1 MRKPTVKATQPNER
15 ILVQDILNFVQGVI
29 IEEQRAGR
37 AIEDE
42 YQAQLGAALDEDIPP
57 LPFPEV
63 PAQSGARKPG
73 RVSELA
79 AQRRAAQS
87 DKGELPGQIHI
98 DEAIAA
104 ADKPSAASPS
114 PASPSPAPS
123 KPSKAS
129 VKLAKVWKKKK
140 VRRCRERVAALVKV
154 KRYLEEMLAE

>member
-1 MRKPTVKATQPNER
+1 MRKPTVKATQPNEQ

-37 AIEDE
+37 AIEDD
-42 YQAQLGAALDEDIPP
+42 YQAQLGAALNEDIPP
-57 LPFPEV
+57 LPFPEI
-63 PAQSGARKPG
+63 PTQQPGAKKPG
-73 RVSELA
+73 RVSDLA
-79 AQRRAAQS
+79 AQRRAANE
-87 DKGELPGQIHI
+87 KAEPGQIHI

-104 ADKPSAASPS
+104 ADKPSA
-114 PASPSPAPS
+114 ASPSPAPS

>member
-1 MRKPTVKATQPNER
+1 MKAESPSER
-15 ILVQDILNFVQGVI
+15 ILVQDILNYVQQII

-63 PAQSGARKPG
+63 PAQSVAKKSG

-87 DKGELPGQIHI
+87 DKDELPGQIHI

-104 ADKPSAASPS
+104 ADKPSAASS
-114 PASPSPAPS
+114 SPAPG
-123 KPSKAS
+123 KEARRI
-129 VKLAKVWKKKK
+129 AKIWKKKK
-140 VRRCRERVAALVKV
+140 IRRCRERVAALVKV
-154 KRYLEEMLAE
+154 RRYLEEMLAE

>member
-1 MRKPTVKATQPNER
+1 MRKPTVKATQPNEQ

-37 AIEDE
+37 AIEDD

-63 PAQSGARKPG
+63 PAQSAAKKSG

-104 ADKPSAASPS
+104 ADKPSA
-114 PASPSPAPS
+114 ASPSPAPS

>member
-1 MRKPTVKATQPNER
+1 MRKPTVKATQPNEQ

-63 PAQSGARKPG
+63 PAQSVAKKPG

-79 AQRRAAQS
+79 AQRKAAAQEP
-87 DKGELPGQIHI
+87 KQIHI
-98 DEAIAA
+98 DEAIAEA
-104 ADKPSAASPS
+104 EKPSVASS
-114 PASPSPAPS
+114 Q
-123 KPSKAS
+123 S
-129 VKLAKVWKKKK
+129 VVPGKEMQQLAKMFKKKK

>member
-1 MRKPTVKATQPNER
+1 M
-15 ILVQDILNFVQGVI
+15 VQDILNFVQQLI

-42 YQAQLGAALDEDIPP
+42 YQAQLGTALDEDIPP

-63 PAQSGARKPG
+63 PAQSVAKKPG

-79 AQRRAAQS
+79 AQRKAAAQEP
-87 DKGELPGQIHI
+87 KQIHI
-98 DEAIAA
+98 DEAIAEA
-104 ADKPSAASPS
+104 GKPSVASS
-114 PASPSPAPS
+114 Q
-123 KPSKAS
+123 S
-129 VKLAKVWKKKK
+129 VVSGKEMQQLAKMFKKKK

>member
-1 MRKPTVKATQPNER
+1 MKAESPSER

-37 AIEDE
+37 AIEDD
-42 YQAQLGAALDEDIPP
+42 YQAQLGAALNEDIPP
-57 LPFPEV
+57 LPFPEI
-63 PAQSGARKPG
+63 PTQQPGAKKPG
-73 RVSELA
+73 RVSDLA
-79 AQRRAAQS
+79 AQRRAANE
-87 DKGELPGQIHI
+87 KAEPGQIHI

-104 ADKPSAASPS
+104 ADKPSA
-114 PASPSPAPS
+114 ASPSPAPS

>member
-1 MRKPTVKATQPNER
+1 MRKPTVKATQPNEQ

-42 YQAQLGAALDEDIPP
+42 YQAQLGAALNEDIPP
-57 LPFPEV
+57 LPFPEI
-63 PAQSGARKPG
+63 PTQQPGAKKHG
-73 RVSELA
+73 RVSDLA
-79 AQRRAAQS
+79 AQRRAANE
-87 DKGELPGQIHI
+87 KAEPGQIHI

-104 ADKPSAASPS
+104 ADKPSA
-114 PASPSPAPS
+114 ASPSPAPS

-140 VRRCRERVAALVKV
+140 VRRCRERVVALVKV

>member
-57 LPFPEV
+57 LPFPEI
-63 PAQSGARKPG
+63 PTQQPGAKKPG
-73 RVSELA
+73 RVSDLA
-79 AQRRAAQS
+79 AQRRAANE
-87 DKGELPGQIHI
+87 KAEPGQIHI

>member
-1 MRKPTVKATQPNER
+1 MKAESPSER
-15 ILVQDILNFVQGVI
+15 ILVQDILNYVQQI
-29 IEEQRAGR
+29 IIDEQRAGR

-63 PAQSGARKPG
+63 PTQQPGAKKPG

-79 AQRRAAQS
+79 AQRRAVNEKA
-87 DKGELPGQIHI
+87 EPGQIHI
-98 DEAIAA
+98 DEAIAEA
-104 ADKPSAASPS
+104 EKPSVASS
-114 PASPSPAPS
+114 
-123 KPSKAS
+123 S
-129 VKLAKVWKKKK
+129 VVSGKEMQRLAKTFKKKK

>member
-1 MRKPTVKATQPNER
+1 MRKPTVKATQPNEQ

-37 AIEDE
+37 AIEDD
-42 YQAQLGAALDEDIPP
+42 YQSQLGAALDEDIPP

-63 PAQSGARKPG
+63 PAQSVAKKSG
-73 RVSELA
+73 RVSDLA
-79 AQRRAAQS
+79 AQRRAANE
-87 DKGELPGQIHI
+87 KAEPGQIHI

-104 ADKPSAASPS
+104 ADKPSA
-114 PASPSPAPS
+114 ASPSPAPS

>member
-1 MRKPTVKATQPNER
+1 MRKPTVKATQPNEQ

-37 AIEDE
+37 AIEDD

-57 LPFPEV
+57 LPFPEI
-63 PAQSGARKPG
+63 PTQQPGAKKPG

-114 PASPSPAPS
+114 PAPS

-140 VRRCRERVAALVKV
+140 VRRCRERVAAVVKV
-154 KRYLEEMLAE
+154 KRYLEEMLAK

>member
-37 AIEDE
+37 AIEDD

-114 PASPSPAPS
+114 PA
-123 KPSKAS
+123 PSKAS

>member
-1 MRKPTVKATQPNER
+1 MRKPTVKAAQPNEQ

-42 YQAQLGAALDEDIPP
+42 YQSATGAALDEDIPP

-63 PAQSGARKPG
+63 PAKNGKSGK
-73 RVSELA
+73 VSALA
-79 AQRRAAQS
+79 PQRRASVRQV
-87 DKGELPGQIHI
+87 HI
-98 DEAIAA
+98 DVAIAE
-104 ADKPSAASPS
+104 
-114 PASPSPAPS
+114 APS
-123 KPSKAS
+123 STTATAPPPPAETEEKDMR
-129 VKLAKVWKKKK
+129 KLAKVFKKKK

>member
-1 MRKPTVKATQPNER
+1 MRKPTVKATQPNEQ

-37 AIEDE
+37 AIEDD

-63 PAQSGARKPG
+63 PAQSVAKKSG
-73 RVSELA
+73 RVSDLA
-79 AQRRAAQS
+79 AQRRAANE
-87 DKGELPGQIHI
+87 KAEPGQIHI

-104 ADKPSAASPS
+104 ADKPSA
-114 PASPSPAPS
+114 ASPSPAPS

>member
-1 MRKPTVKATQPNER
+1 MRKPTVKATQPNEQ
-15 ILVQDILNFVQGVI
+15 ILVQDILNFVQQLI

-63 PAQSGARKPG
+63 PAQSVAKKPG

-79 AQRRAAQS
+79 AQRKAVAQEP
-87 DKGELPGQIHI
+87 KQIHI
-98 DEAIAA
+98 DEAIAEA
-104 ADKPSAASPS
+104 EKPSVASS
-114 PASPSPAPS
+114 Q
-123 KPSKAS
+123 S
-129 VKLAKVWKKKK
+129 VVPGKEMQQLAKMFKKKK

>member
-1 MRKPTVKATQPNER
+1 MRKPTVKATQPNEQ

-63 PAQSGARKPG
+63 PAQSGERKPG

-104 ADKPSAASPS
+104 ADKPSA
-114 PASPSPAPS
+114 ASPSPAPS